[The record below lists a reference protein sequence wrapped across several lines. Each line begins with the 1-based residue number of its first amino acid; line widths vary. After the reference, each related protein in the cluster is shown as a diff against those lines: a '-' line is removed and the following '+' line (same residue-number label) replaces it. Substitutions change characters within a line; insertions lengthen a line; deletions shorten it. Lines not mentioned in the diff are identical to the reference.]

1 VIIAEGSILCWSF
14 SHSFAA
20 HSSHIVVDTF
30 NDAAPHI
37 ARVSFSPKLVS
48 DEQNVYGPG
57 DVVEMIVKFT
67 QEVTLFP

>member
-1 VIIAEGSILCWSF
+1 VIIAEGSILCWGF

-20 HSSHIVVDTF
+20 NSLHIVVDTS
-30 NDAAPHI
+30 NNAAPHI
-37 ARVSFSPKLVS
+37 AHVSFSPKLLS
-48 DEQNVYGPG
+48 DERNVYGPG